1 MAYIFIYFAGTNP
14 SLETLLYFNQS
25 QQKKKEEKENG
36 SQGRRSWLV
45 AGDGEGGVE
54 CCNLK
59 IVRTC
64 KAAAAA
70 AAGYVAQ

>member
-25 QQKKKEEKENG
+25 QQKIEEKENG

-45 AGDGEGGVE
+45 AGDGEGGVGS
-54 CCNLK
+54 CNLK